1 MGTMIQRYK
10 LDEATFRGSLFKESH
25 QCLQGN
31 CDLLVL
37 TQPQII
43 REIHEQY
50 LEAGADIIETNTF
63 NANRISQ
70 GDYQLQDR
78 VYELNVAAAG
88 IARDAAD
95 RYSLLTPDKPRW
107 VAGCLGPT
115 NRTASLSP
123 DVRDPSYRAITF
135 DQLYE
140 AYKEQARGLLDGGV
154 DLLIIET
161 IFDTLNAKAALI
173 AVFDEIEERVQ
184 QMPKEH
190 HPDLYTFP
198 VIASVTIID
207 SSGRTLSGQT
217 LEAFLFSLMHF
228 DLMAIGLNCSMG
240 ARELRPFLEE
250 LSAKAPFP
258 VVAYPNAG
266 LPNQFG
272 EYDQSPDEM
281 AGYIRDFIEHG
292 FVNIV
297 GGCCGT
303 TPDHIRL
310 LTHLVNHAPV
320 RVVPP
325 RSRNLHLSG
334 MEPLVVF
341 PGSNFINIGERTNVS
356 GSKKFARLIREEKY
370 EEALSIARHQVENG
384 AQVLD
389 ISMDEAMLDTEKAM
403 VQFLHML
410 SSDPDIARVPIM
422 IDSSRWDVI
431 LSALKCIQ
439 GKCVV
444 NSISLKEGEER
455 FIEQANQIR
464 KFGAAVVVMAF
475 DEEGQATTYE
485 RRISIVR
492 RSYEI
497 LTQLVHFPPEDI
509 IFDPNILT
517 VATGMEEHNNYAVD
531 FIRATRWIKEHVP
544 FARVSGGISNLSFSF
559 RGNDMLREA
568 MHALFLY
575 HAIAAGLDM
584 GIVNAGQLPVYDE
597 IDKELL
603 RLTEDVVLNRR
614 KDATERLLAYA
625 DLIKISDKKDQKT
638 DQWRSLSVEERL
650 KHALVKGLPDY
661 INQDIDE
668 AIQHFD
674 QALHIIEGPL
684 MDGMNTVGDLFG
696 SGKMFLPQ
704 VVKSARVMKK
714 AIARL
719 SPTIEA
725 EKKAGISPSK
735 SVRKILLATVKGDVH
750 DIGKNIV
757 GLVLA
762 CNNYEVIDLGVMVP
776 AEKILNTA
784 QKEHVDAIGLSG
796 LITPSLAEMVH
807 VAREMERLKFFVPLL
822 IGGATTSE
830 VHTAVR
836 IAPLY
841 SYPVIHL
848 RDASKV
854 ARVVTQLLSPDQNK
868 EYIASYKKKYQHIS
882 RQYEQKKDNSY
893 ISLTDARKN
902 RFKTDWKNIR
912 ILKPYQIGNKVFVDY
927 PLEELKPY
935 IDWTFFFHSWRI
947 TGKYPAI
954 FEDPVK
960 GIEARKLFED
970 ANRLLDEIINKKML
984 IARGTIGIYCCN
996 AIGDDVEVYPDE
1008 TRSTPLSTFRFLRN
1022 QQAKEKGQANF
1033 CLADFIA
1040 PRESGVGDYIGLF
1053 AVTAGLGVEE
1063 WVGYYQQELDEYHA
1077 ILIKILSDRLAE
1089 AFAERMHQRI
1099 RTEFWGYATNEKLDI
1114 PSLFREAYTGI
1125 RPAPGY
1131 PACPDHSEKRI
1142 IFDLLEADK
1151 QVDIQLTENYA
1162 MYPGASVSGYY
1173 FAHPES
1179 QYFNLGKISRDQVTD
1194 YSRRKGIPLEQAEKL
1209 LHTQLNY

>member
-1 MGTMIQRYK
+1 
-10 LDEATFRGSLFKESH
+10 
-25 QCLQGN
+25 
-31 CDLLVL
+31 
-37 TQPQII
+37 
-43 REIHEQY
+43 
-50 LEAGADIIETNTF
+50 
-63 NANRISQ
+63 
-70 GDYQLQDR
+70 
-78 VYELNVAAAG
+78 
-88 IARDAAD
+88 
-95 RYSLLTPDKPRW
+95 
-107 VAGCLGPT
+107 
-115 NRTASLSP
+115 
-123 DVRDPSYRAITF
+123 
-135 DQLYE
+135 
-140 AYKEQARGLLDGGV
+140 
-154 DLLIIET
+154 
-161 IFDTLNAKAALI
+161 
-173 AVFDEIEERVQ
+173 
-184 QMPKEH
+184 
-190 HPDLYTFP
+190 
-198 VIASVTIID
+198 
-207 SSGRTLSGQT
+207 
-217 LEAFLFSLMHF
+217 
-228 DLMAIGLNCSMG
+228 MG

-303 TPDHIRL
+303 THDHIRL

-625 DLIKISDKKDQKT
+625 DLIKISDKNDQKT

-650 KHALVKGLPDY
+650 KHALVKGLPYY

-668 AIQHFD
+668 AIQQFD

-868 EYIASYKKKYQHIS
+868 EYIPLIKRNINISAGNMSKKK
-882 RQYEQKKDNSY
+882 
-893 ISLTDARKN
+893 T
-902 RFKTDWKNIR
+902 
-912 ILKPYQIGNKVFVDY
+912 
-927 PLEELKPY
+927 
-935 IDWTFFFHSWRI
+935 
-947 TGKYPAI
+947 
-954 FEDPVK
+954 
-960 GIEARKLFED
+960 
-970 ANRLLDEIINKKML
+970 
-984 IARGTIGIYCCN
+984 
-996 AIGDDVEVYPDE
+996 
-1008 TRSTPLSTFRFLRN
+1008 
-1022 QQAKEKGQANF
+1022 
-1033 CLADFIA
+1033 
-1040 PRESGVGDYIGLF
+1040 
-1053 AVTAGLGVEE
+1053 
-1063 WVGYYQQELDEYHA
+1063 
-1077 ILIKILSDRLAE
+1077 ILIYR
-1089 AFAERMHQRI
+1089 
-1099 RTEFWGYATNEKLDI
+1099 
-1114 PSLFREAYTGI
+1114 
-1125 RPAPGY
+1125 
-1131 PACPDHSEKRI
+1131 
-1142 IFDLLEADK
+1142 
-1151 QVDIQLTENYA
+1151 
-1162 MYPGASVSGYY
+1162 
-1173 FAHPES
+1173 
-1179 QYFNLGKISRDQVTD
+1179 
-1194 YSRRKGIPLEQAEKL
+1194 
-1209 LHTQLNY
+1209 